1 MALTCQQI
9 VTRACTDA
17 GLPNYTTQAGDK
29 LNLLLAEL
37 AELHDWDILRS
48 PLTIAVSA
56 GPTALGGANG
66 YASYAL
72 PQDYLRARKWYYYI
86 NGQQFDVNMI
96 PLEQWVQLFQG
107 PGNQTYPSWGASD
120 LSPLQN
126 NPATPPILNLW
137 PTPAQAITL
146 QGIYFKQPPDY
157 TTPAT
162 SSAVPWFPYQNFL
175 VKRLTAE
182 MMASSGDKRR
192 GELMAECQAFLDN
205 YDKLAND
212 PEGYAI
218 TIGKD
223 ARRFRGG
230 ANDASPTK
238 SLPL

>member
-56 GPTALGGANG
+56 GVNQ
-66 YASYAL
+66 YSL
-72 PQDYLRARKWYYYI
+72 PLNYLRARKWYYYI

-107 PGNQTYPSWGASD
+107 PGNQTYPSWAATD

-126 NPATPPILNLW
+126 NPATAPQLFLW

-146 QGIYFKQPPDY
+146 QGYYFIQPNDY
-157 TTPAT
+157 ATPAT
-162 SSAVPWFPYQNFL
+162 STAVPWFPYQNFL

-192 GELMAECQAFLDN
+192 AELMAECDKFLEN
-205 YDKLAND
+205 YDQLAND

-230 ANDASPTK
+230 AADASPTK

>member
-1 MALTCQQI
+1 MALTCAQI
-9 VTRACTDA
+9 VAMACTDA
-17 GLPNYTTQAGDK
+17 GLPGYTTQGGNK
-29 LNLLLAEL
+29 LNMLLAEL
-37 AELHDWDILRS
+37 ATNHDWDILRS

-56 GPTALGGANG
+56 GVNQ
-66 YASYAL
+66 YSL
-72 PQDYLRARKWYYYI
+72 PLNYLRARKWYYYI

-107 PGNQTYPSWGASD
+107 PGNQTYPSWAASD

-126 NPATPPILNLW
+126 NPATAPQLKLW

-146 QGIYFKQPPDY
+146 QGFYFIQPPDY

-162 SSAVPWFPYQNFL
+162 NSAVPWFPYPSFL
-175 VKRLTAE
+175 VKRLAAE
-182 MMASSGDKRR
+182 IMGSSGDKRR
-192 GELMAECQAFLDN
+192 AEWLKECQDFLDS
-205 YDKLAND
+205 YDQLAND

-230 ANDASPTK
+230 KADASPTK

>member
-37 AELHDWDILRS
+37 AELHDWDILKS
-48 PLTIAVSA
+48 PLTIQVSA
-56 GPTALGGANG
+56 GPTALGGTNG
-66 YASYAL
+66 YAAYAL
-72 PQDYLRARKWYYYI
+72 PLNYLRARKWYYYI
-86 NGQQFDVNMI
+86 NGQEFDVNMI
-96 PLEQWVQLFQG
+96 PLEQWLNLFQG
-107 PGNQTYPSWGASD
+107 PGNQTYPEWGATD

-126 NPATPPILNLW
+126 NPATAPTLLLW

-146 QGIYFKQPPDY
+146 QGYYFIQPSDY
-157 TTPAT
+157 STPAT
-162 SSAVPWFPYQNFL
+162 STATPWFPFQNFL

-182 MMASSGDKRR
+182 IMLSSGDKRR
-192 GELMAECQAFLDN
+192 DTLMAECQAFLNN

-212 PEGYAI
+212 SEGYAL
-218 TIGKD
+218 TINKD

-230 ANDASPTK
+230 AMNASPTK
-238 SLPL
+238 TLPL